1 MVAARSK
8 HNQVLECKIIYLQYG
23 AVTKATATATA
34 TTTTTTTTATS
45 TTTAAATYYYY
56 YYYYLQA
63 VIFIRRRLG
72 RDNSKLR

>member
-8 HNQVLECKIIYLQYG
+8 HNQVLEYKIIYLQYG

-56 YYYYLQA
+56 YYYLQA

-72 RDNSKLR
+72 RDNNKLR